1 MLILALDS
9 ALNGCSVALCDR
21 ASGEVLSAR
30 LQEMERG
37 QAEVLPNMVDAV
49 MMDADDPYD
58 KLAFVAVSRGPGSFT
73 GVRISLAFARALGV
87 TLEIPVTSMTTLEAL
102 ARNVADNPE
111 RLPVAAVIDARRDEV
126 YIQAFEADMAPINE
140 PAVLPVAAAAAHLP
154 PGPCLLVGSAARLL
168 ADEAAGRVV
177 AADARPLPLAE
188 VIALHA
194 PIEPAPAGLPEPL
207 YLRPP
212 DARPQGPLANMDK

>member
-58 KLAFVAVSRGPGSFT
+58 KLAF
-73 GVRISLAFARALGV
+73 LAFARALGV

-154 PGPCLLVGSAARLL
+154 PGPCLLVGSAAGLL
-168 ADEAAGRVV
+168 ADEAAGRMV
-177 AADARPLPLAE
+177 ATDARPLPQAE